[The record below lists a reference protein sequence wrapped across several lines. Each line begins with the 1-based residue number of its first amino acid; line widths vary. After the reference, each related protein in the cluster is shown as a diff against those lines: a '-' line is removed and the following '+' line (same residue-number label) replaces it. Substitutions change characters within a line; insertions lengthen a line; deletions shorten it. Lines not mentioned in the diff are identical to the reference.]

1 MEEMGD
7 RLRRLRTE
15 HNLTQEEVGKYIGVQ
30 RSAINKYEN
39 GNVENIKRSTIAKL
53 ARLYHVSP
61 TPLMA
66 LDDLDEQDQEPLV
79 YSKPNKVETEQ
90 KIVSD
95 FADDYME
102 RNESDKQELTEH
114 IGTTLKALREKQGMS
129 QDQLADRLG
138 IKKAAVSSYETG
150 KRLPRTDTLY
160 ALARLFGVPTD
171 AFFPPA
177 DSINLDNCNQI
188 FGTNHGVNGNNSGT
202 INFGV
207 NESPTEYHTN
217 RADDLTLQQSVT
229 DSIAQISAL
238 NTQQVDQLNTIIS
251 ILKER
256 PY

>member
-53 ARLYHVSP
+53 AQLYHVSP
-61 TPLMA
+61 THLMA

-79 YSKPNKVETEQ
+79 YSKPKQKV
-90 KIVSD
+90 VSD
-95 FADDYME
+95 LAADYIE

-114 IGTTLKALREKQGMS
+114 IGTTLKTLREKEGMS

-150 KRLPRTDTLY
+150 KRIPRTDTLY

-177 DSINLDNCNQI
+177 DSINLDNYNQV

-202 INFGV
+202 INLKV
-207 NESPTEYHTN
+207 AESPTEYHVN
-217 RADDLTLQQSVT
+217 KADDLALQQTVA
-229 DSIAQISAL
+229 DSLAQISAL

-251 ILKER
+251 ILKKR

>member
-53 ARLYHVSP
+53 ARLYHVTP
-61 TPLMA
+61 TYLMA
-66 LDDLDEQDQEPLV
+66 LDDLGEQDQEPLV
-79 YSKPNKVETEQ
+79 YSKPKQKVT
-90 KIVSD
+90 SD

-129 QDQLADRLG
+129 QDQLADHLG

-150 KRLPRTDTLY
+150 KRIPRTDTLY

-177 DSINLDNCNQI
+177 DSINLDNCNQV

-202 INFGV
+202 INLKVG
-207 NESPTEYHTN
+207 ESPTEYQAEAAKH
-217 RADDLTLQQSVT
+217 RADGLVLQQSAA
-229 DSIAQISAL
+229 DSLAQISAL